1 MVVNDLKHFEND
13 FKSMLMMIQTM
24 VLCIANDYEDADLK
38 ERAREIH
45 QYLEGLEHLEQT
57 KAEDILKQISNW
69 REFHYQWYRYSQD
82 EKEWEDATVEG
93 EIVETLTM
101 VLDILQGKQSH
112 WLQQPKGPNGYQ
124 HRKYGDQQIQ
134 EN

>member
-1 MVVNDLKHFEND
+1 MNKMSNTPNFTTGFDEKLQ
-13 FKSMLMMIQTM
+13 LLQRWR
-24 VLCIANDYEDADLK
+24 DY
-38 ERAREIH
+38 
-45 QYLEGLEHLEQT
+45 
-57 KAEDILKQISNW
+57 
-69 REFHYQWYRYSQD
+69 HYQWYRYSQD

-124 HRKYGDQQIQ
+124 HRKYGDQQID